1 MPEDSRKYR
10 VSKSSIHGLGVFAA
24 RDIKCGEEIIEYLG
38 EKISKEESNKR
49 GLRRQA
55 RAKKTGEAAVYIFEL
70 DDDFDLD
77 GDIPG
82 NDAKYINHACRTN
95 SEAVSDG
102 EHIHIVATRDI
113 REGEE
118 ILYNYGYAF
127 EHFPEHPCKCG
138 FPECVGYIVSVEDRP
153 KLRRFLSRHAKN
165 KRLKGKN
172 PPQGKA

>member
-1 MPEDSRKYR
+1 MAEDKKKCR
-10 VSKSSIHGLGVFAA
+10 VGKSAIHGLGVFATE
-24 RDIKCGEEIIEYLG
+24 DIKSGEEIIEYFG
-38 EKISKEESNKR
+38 EKISKEESDKR
-49 GLRRQA
+49 GIERQE

-70 DDDFDLD
+70 DDEFDLD
-77 GDIPG
+77 GDVPG

-113 REGEE
+113 HAGEE

-127 EHFPEHPCKCG
+127 EHFMEHPCNCG

-165 KRLKGKN
+165 KRKKS
-172 PPQGKA
+172 K